1 MTSPPDPRHHGNRHG
16 RSEAARSAVLQAVDD
31 LLVERGLA
39 GVTIEA
45 IAARAQVAKQTIYR
59 WWTSKTD
66 ILFEALVL
74 DAEAHFTLPDHGDLA
89 RDLRDHL
96 RQLAVFL
103 TGTDA
108 GAVWRALA
116 GQAQLDPAVAD
127 RFSAEVTAPQ
137 RERDRRLHDRAR
149 ERGQLPPGAAH
160 FTKAASS
167 LRTLRGLV
175 NAGLRRYRAAKG
187 DPALLTSIDVQTALT
202 LLKVEASELAVATV
216 MSALRACGLSG
227 YRNDG
232 DASIG
237 RHLRD
242 VLSSPLMI
250 NNDRILA
257 SLASPA
263 RMSAVPT
270 GLAD

>member
-137 RERDRRLHDRAR
+137 RERDRRLLDRAR
-149 ERGQLPPGAAH
+149 ERGQLPPGA
-160 FTKAASS
+160 
-167 LRTLRGLV
+167 
-175 NAGLRRYRAAKG
+175 
-187 DPALLTSIDVQTALT
+187 DI
-202 LLKVEASELAVATV
+202 ELAVDQLVGPVYYRVLVSGQPVTPEVTDELVARG
-216 MSALRACGLSG
+216 LRALG
-227 YRNDG
+227 
-232 DASIG
+232 
-237 RHLRD
+237 
-242 VLSSPLMI
+242 
-250 NNDRILA
+250 
-257 SLASPA
+257 
-263 RMSAVPT
+263 
-270 GLAD
+270 